1 MGSSE
6 HDIKK
11 LCPNANVLS
20 GLAIRGSSV
29 ERTDKDVTNWLKKLN
44 LIP

>member
-11 LCPNANVLS
+11 LYPNTKVLS
-20 GLAIRGSSV
+20 GLAIRGGSV
-29 ERTDKDVTNWLKKLN
+29 DRAYNDIANWLKD
-44 LIP
+44 LI

>member
-1 MGSSE
+1 MGGSE

-20 GLAIRGSSV
+20 GLAIEAAV
-29 ERTDKDVTNWLKKLN
+29 LIEQTKKLQN
-44 LIP
+44 S